1 MWHQE
6 VEISKL
12 WSYFNVAS
20 GGWDF
25 WGYGNAFWGYGN
37 GLGVRKWFLNDYNFT
52 NFTASIW
59 RVFSFLLF
67 RCFLL
72 DFSCFTQESLLNK
85 KKLILRSKLGTM
97 FVPKIEFISFCA
109 LLHRIEFHD
118 EISIFKSRFFRFVLV
133 Y

>member
-1 MWHQE
+1 MIT
-6 VEISKL
+6 ISQIL
-12 WSYFNVAS
+12 QLQF
-20 GGWDF
+20 DEF
-25 WGYGNAFWGYGN
+25 
-37 GLGVRKWFLNDYNFT
+37 
-52 NFTASIW
+52 
-59 RVFSFLLF
+59 FSFLLF
-67 RCFLL
+67 RCFFL

-118 EISIFKSRFFRFVLV
+118 EISILKSRFFSFMLV